1 MLVGFFAYKKLI
13 NLRKLLI
20 LNLLQGC
27 EKYLKNLELLNI
39 KDLKNSSR
47 NQRHDYMN
55 IFQIIYG
62 YLQLNRKEDAIDQIK
77 KVTSMTQNISKL
89 YSISIFSMVLLLERK
104 IMQAN
109 NLGINLNIE
118 VETESNSEFRA
129 IDNEEELLE
138 KAREII
144 DCLLYQH
151 SEDQELTINMKII
164 ENIDSI
170 EITILTNSQYCNLDK
185 VKYIEN
191 LYDEAKVH
199 NNKIII
205 TLKYEG
211 VKNIQI
217 KESIY
222 SKIYSNTI

>member
-1 MLVGFFAYKKLI
+1 M
-13 NLRKLLI
+13 
-20 LNLLQGC
+20 
-27 EKYLKNLELLNI
+27 KNLELLNI
-39 KDLKNSSR
+39 KDLKNLSR

-138 KAREII
+138 KTREII

-170 EITILTNSQYCNLDK
+170 EITILTNSQYYNLDE

>member
-1 MLVGFFAYKKLI
+1 MLIKKLI

-39 KDLKNSSR
+39 KDLKNLSR

-138 KAREII
+138 KTREII

-170 EITILTNSQYCNLDK
+170 EITILTNSQYYNLDE